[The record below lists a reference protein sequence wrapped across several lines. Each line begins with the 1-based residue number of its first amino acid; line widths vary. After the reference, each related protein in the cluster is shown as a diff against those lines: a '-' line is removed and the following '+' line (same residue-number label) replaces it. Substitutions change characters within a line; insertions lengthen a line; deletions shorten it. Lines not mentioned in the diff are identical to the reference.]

1 MTCICISREVTACY
15 LPYWR
20 QSIPMS
26 PESFWNHITTQSFRS
41 RVNPLYIGIEL
52 VPSYISC
59 GAVTSSPKVLALYKC
74 ALGTN
79 RDEFDRNDSSLKKS
93 KLPGNFR
100 TWRPV
105 QRLSVGSCTSRR
117 LFPSS
122 AGWRRHRRR
131 HARSPQNTDAVK
143 TTRWSCWPGPA
154 HTIPDRCESSST
166 FCTTSPEPSLSPTS
180 RESRRRSAAAAAESF
195 CPSFS
200 RVSFQQLNK
209 VLTAKWETE
218 RISVYSSR
226 ARTIYPATASV
237 GESEGTLNVC
247 STRSPVSSI
256 SPLETVCGQMLTG
269 QMLTPLSKNRI
280 NANWRNAHLY
290 VCI

>member
-1 MTCICISREVTACY
+1 M
-15 LPYWR
+15 
-20 QSIPMS
+20 
-26 PESFWNHITTQSFRS
+26 
-41 RVNPLYIGIEL
+41 
-52 VPSYISC
+52 
-59 GAVTSSPKVLALYKC
+59 
-74 ALGTN
+74 
-79 RDEFDRNDSSLKKS
+79 
-93 KLPGNFR
+93 
-100 TWRPV
+100 
-105 QRLSVGSCTSRR
+105 
-117 LFPSS
+117 
-122 AGWRRHRRR
+122 
-131 HARSPQNTDAVK
+131 K

-237 GESEGTLNVC
+237 GEGAMNVC

-269 QMLTPLSKNRI
+269 EMRTFTYAYNQTQSTDVYSLFFY
-280 NANWRNAHLY
+280 HLFHY
-290 VCI
+290 LMTISIMYP